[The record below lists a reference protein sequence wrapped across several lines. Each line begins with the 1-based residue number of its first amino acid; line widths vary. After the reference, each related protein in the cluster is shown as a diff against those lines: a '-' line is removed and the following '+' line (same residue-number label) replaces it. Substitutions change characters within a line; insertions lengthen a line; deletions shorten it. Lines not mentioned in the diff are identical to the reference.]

1 MHHSNLQKRRHLLC
15 IGSYQK
21 IFKRENHKSVPD
33 HLLGVL
39 LREYSKHLGSSLC
52 YDLGLG
58 VARHCPAFTPESWCF
73 PTGDQHFHRMEKI
86 M

>member
-39 LREYSKHLGSSLC
+39 LREYSK
-52 YDLGLG
+52 
-58 VARHCPAFTPESWCF
+58 ACPNTWDPVCA
-73 PTGDQHFHRMEKI
+73 MI
-86 M
+86 